1 MHKNKI
7 ISIDT
12 QIMKLISY
20 IVLSLFVFMALY
32 PFASL
37 VTSSFATEH
46 SLINDGYRL
55 FIKEFSL
62 AAYQQIFQD
71 PADILRSYFVTICV
85 TVIGTSLSL
94 YCATMA
100 AYVMFRKEVLYRNQL
115 AFFLYFTELFN
126 GGLVS
131 YYIIVSKNLG
141 LRNTYLVMILVP
153 LFSTFN
159 ILILRN
165 FLNSSV
171 PYSLIE
177 SAKLDGANDFL
188 IFGKIVLPLSKAA
201 LASIGLFTA
210 LAYWND
216 WWTPMMFVEKENMFS
231 LQYMLYRMLSAA
243 QVTAAASD
251 NVSAINVPRES
262 LKLAMTVVAT
272 GPIILLYPFV
282 QKYFVAGITIGS
294 VKE

>member
-1 MHKNKI
+1 MKTNKITSVDTQVMKI
-7 ISIDT
+7 ISYI
-12 QIMKLISY
+12 IILIFTF
-20 IVLSLFVFMALY
+20 IALY
-32 PFASL
+32 PFAAL
-37 VTSSFATEH
+37 VTSSFSSEH
-46 SLINDGYRL
+46 SLVHNGYRL

-62 AAYQQIFQD
+62 AAYKQIFRE
-71 PADILRSYFVTICV
+71 PGDIGRSYIITICV
-85 TVIGTSLSL
+85 TVIGTVLSL
-94 YCATMA
+94 FCSTMA
-100 AYVMFRKEVLYRNQL
+100 AYVIFRKDVLYRNKL

-141 LRNTYLVMILVP
+141 LRNTYLVLILLP

-165 FLNSSV
+165 FLNSSI
-171 PYSLIE
+171 PYSLME
-177 SAKLDGANDFL
+177 SAKIDGANDFT
-188 IFGKIVLPLSKAA
+188 IFIKIALPLSKAA

-210 LAYWND
+210 LGYWND
-216 WWTPMMFVEKENMFS
+216 WWTPMMFVEKEKMFS
-231 LQYMLYRMLSAA
+231 LQYMLYRMLSSAQLTPAAA
-243 QVTAAASD
+243 Q
-251 NVSAINVPRES
+251 NVAVINLPRES

>member
-1 MHKNKI
+1 MNI
-7 ISIDT
+7 IA
-12 QIMKLISY
+12 Y
-20 IVLSLFVFMALY
+20 IVISLFAFTALY

-37 VTSSFATEH
+37 VTSSFASEH
-46 SLINDGYRL
+46 FLINKGYRL
-55 FIKEFSL
+55 IVKEFSF
-62 AAYQQIFQD
+62 AAYEQIFRE
-71 PADILRSYFVTICV
+71 PADIFRSYGVTIFI
-85 TVIGTSLSL
+85 TVIGTAISL
-94 YCATMA
+94 YCSTMA
-100 AYVMFRKEVLYRNQL
+100 AYVMFRKEVVHRNKL

-141 LRNTYLVMILVP
+141 LRNTFLVMILVP
-153 LFSTFN
+153 LFTTFN

-171 PYSLIE
+171 PYSLVE
-177 SAKLDGANDFL
+177 SAKIDGANDFA
-188 IFGKIVLPLSKAA
+188 IFMKIALPLSKAA

-216 WWTPMMFVEKENMFS
+216 WWTPMMFVEKEKLFS

-243 QVTAAASD
+243 QVTSAASD
-251 NVSAINVPRES
+251 NVAMINVPRES
-262 LKLAMTVVAT
+262 LKLAMTVIAT

>member
-1 MHKNKI
+1 MKKNKI
-7 ISIDT
+7 TSLDAR
-12 QIMKLISY
+12 IMKTIAY
-20 IVLSLFVFMALY
+20 VFISLFAFLAFY

-37 VTSSFATEH
+37 VTSSFASEH
-46 SLINDGYRL
+46 ALVHDGYRL
-55 FIKEFSL
+55 IIKEFSL
-62 AAYQQIFQD
+62 AAYEQIFRE
-71 PADILRSYFVTICV
+71 PADILRAYGVTIGI
-85 TVIGTSLSL
+85 TVIGTILSL
-94 YCATMA
+94 YCSTMA
-100 AYVMFRKEVLYRNQL
+100 AYVLFRKEVKYRNKM

-131 YYIIVSKNLG
+131 YYIIVSKNLD

-165 FLNSSV
+165 FLRSSI

-177 SAKLDGANDFL
+177 SAKIDGANDFT
-188 IFGKIVLPLSKAA
+188 IFMKIALPLSKAS

-210 LAYWND
+210 LGYWND
-216 WWTPMMFVEKENMFS
+216 WWTPMMFVEKEPMFS
-231 LQYMLYRMLSAA
+231 LQYMLYRMLSTA
-243 QVTAAASD
+243 QITSAASD
-251 NVSAINVPRES
+251 NAIIVNLPRES

>member
-1 MHKNKI
+1 MKNKI
-7 ISIDT
+7 RSLDT
-12 QIMKLISY
+12 QIMKLIAY
-20 IVLSLFVFMALY
+20 IFVSIMAFIAFY

-37 VTSSFATEH
+37 VTSSFSSEH
-46 SLINDGYRL
+46 ALINDGYRL

-62 AAYQQIFQD
+62 AAYEQIFRE
-71 PADILRSYFVTICV
+71 PTEVLRAYGVTIAV
-85 TVIGTSLSL
+85 TIIGTTVSL
-94 YCATMA
+94 YCSTMA
-100 AYVMFRKEVLYRNQL
+100 AYVLFRKEVKYRNRL

-141 LRNTYLVMILVP
+141 LRNTYLVMIVVP

-165 FLNSSV
+165 FLKSSV

-177 SAKLDGANDFL
+177 SAKIDGANDFSVFMR
-188 IFGKIVLPLSKAA
+188 IALPLSKAA

-216 WWTPMMFVEKENMFS
+216 WWTPMMFVEKEKMFS

-243 QVTAAASD
+243 QISAVASE
-251 NVSAINVPRES
+251 NATIVNIPRES

-282 QKYFVAGITIGS
+282 QQYFVAGITIGS